1 MDSNPIVVCKHYNK
15 EMQHPHRTV
24 GGPTTSLSCHLN
36 EFCKARR
43 NNLGPMDSFI
53 ANTMSVD
60 VPSEISNEYITELV
74 LKFLISGNISFKQA
88 DNEYLQQIIGL
99 IKFGISDTPA
109 QCPSRRVVQSRLTSY
124 AGDAFNNLHDLLL
137 ANDSKISLGLDCW
150 SSRSNHGF
158 MGTVSL

>member
-1 MDSNPIVVCKHYNK
+1 
-15 EMQHPHRTV
+15 MQHPHRTV

-53 ANTMSVD
+53 ANNMSVD
-60 VPSEISNEYITELV
+60 VPSEISNEYIIELV

-88 DNEYLQQIIGL
+88 DNEYLQQIIRL
-99 IKFGISDTPA
+99 LKFRISDTPA
-109 QCPSRRVVQSRLTSY
+109 RCPSRRVVRSRLTSY
-124 AGDAFNNLHDLLL
+124 VGDAFNNLHDLLL

-150 SSRSNHGF
+150 SSRSNYGF
-158 MGTVSL
+158 MSIVSL